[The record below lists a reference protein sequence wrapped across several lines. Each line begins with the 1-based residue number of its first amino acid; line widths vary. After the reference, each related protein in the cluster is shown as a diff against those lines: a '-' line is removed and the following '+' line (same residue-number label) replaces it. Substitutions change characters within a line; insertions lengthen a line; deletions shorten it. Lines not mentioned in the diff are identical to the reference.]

1 MKTNQPNLRRRPLG
15 QEATILLRRLI
26 MRGEL
31 TPGERLVEER
41 LGEQLGL
48 SRTPIR
54 EALHRLEQE
63 GLLLKRPRGGYEV
76 RPLTPEEVEEAV
88 GVRGVLEG
96 YAGELAARRAQPRVV
111 KDLERNLEQFEDALA
126 RRDEVRLVELNTRYH
141 ELLYQAASSTL
152 LHHMLSE
159 LQDDVERI
167 SRAIMTSVQAGQ
179 WSVNDHR
186 AVLEA
191 IKAGD
196 AAKAGKLCREH
207 VQRGGKWLLTRLK
220 AFQTPPA
227 EPAPAD
233 QEPTGQTPRRK
244 S

>member
-1 MKTNQPNLRRRPLG
+1 MKTSQPNLRRRPLG

-41 LGEQLGL
+41 LGQQLGL

-96 YAGELAARRAQPRVV
+96 YAGELAARRAHPRQI
-111 KDLERNLEQFEDALA
+111 KDLERNLEQFEEALA

-141 ELLYQAASSTL
+141 ELVYQAANSTL

-159 LQDDVERI
+159 LQEEVERI
-167 SRAIMTSVQAGQ
+167 SRAIMMSMQAGQ
-179 WSVNDHR
+179 WSVKDHR
-186 AVLEA
+186 LVVEA

-196 AAKAGKLCREH
+196 AAKAGRLCREH
-207 VQRGGKWLLTRLK
+207 VQRGGKWLLSRLK
-220 AFQTPPA
+220 AYQAPA
-227 EPAPAD
+227 AD
-233 QEPTGQTPRRK
+233 QEADQPPAGPQGRV

>member
-1 MKTNQPNLRRRPLG
+1 MKASQPNLRRRPLG
-15 QEATILLRRLI
+15 QEATLLLRRLI

-31 TPGERLVEER
+31 APGERLVEER
-41 LGEQLGL
+41 LGQQLGL

-96 YAGELAARRAQPRVV
+96 YAGELAARRAPPKVI
-111 KDLERNLEQFEDALA
+111 KELERNLEQFEDALA
-126 RRDEVRLVELNTRYH
+126 RQDESRLVELNTRYH

-159 LQDDVERI
+159 LQEEVERI
-167 SRAIMTSVQAGQ
+167 SRAIMMNMQAGH

-186 AVLEA
+186 AVVEA

-196 AAKAGKLCREH
+196 AKNAGQLCREH
-207 VQRGGKWLLTRLK
+207 VQRGGEWLLTSLK
-220 AFQTPPA
+220 AFQTPQDEHPPA
-227 EPAPAD
+227 AQEPAGDAL
-233 QEPTGQTPRRK
+233 RRK
-244 S
+244 P